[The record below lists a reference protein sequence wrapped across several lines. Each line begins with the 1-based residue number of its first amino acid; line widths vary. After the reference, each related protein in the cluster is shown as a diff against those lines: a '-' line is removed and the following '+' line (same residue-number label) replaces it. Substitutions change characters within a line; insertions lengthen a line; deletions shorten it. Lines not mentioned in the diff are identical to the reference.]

1 MKSGASAWPAKATT
15 RDRSAGF
22 ALGETSEKMARL
34 LEILKSLWVRSMM
47 YRALMVAPPVALLLW
62 LSYITVGS
70 RTTAQYFTAKVEHGD
85 ISQVVQATGTINPV
99 NTVPVGSVVSG
110 NVVSVSVDFNSQ
122 VKKGDVLAQIDPVP
136 FQNALAQ
143 AEASYQN
150 AVANVANLEAQVGTS
165 QANVA
170 TMKANVAKAHATT
183 IDMGTQQK
191 RTKLLAD
198 QGVLSAQQNDDA
210 QAAYDEGVA
219 SENAAVAQEKQAE
232 SQLAATIAQRDQAKA
247 QVRIQQA
254 AVDTAKLQLSYCTIT
269 APIDGT
275 VINRTVNV
283 GQPVAASLQAP
294 NLFSIGQDLKH
305 MLVYS
310 NTDEADVGRIKVGK
324 QATFRVDS
332 FPRETF
338 NGVVSQVRMNATTI
352 QNVVTYNTMVAFD
365 NLDLRL
371 FPGMTAYVSIPV
383 AEAKNVVKIPN
394 GALRYKPDLSDS
406 QISALYAKYGIKDNT
421 RTTPAARMTATA
433 ADGSATGS
441 SAAPAG
447 GSAAQA
453 GGGEGAAGASGG
465 GAGGGARKAQG
476 GGGGQG
482 GAQAG
487 GQGSGQGGGRS
498 GGGGPRRQDS
508 GIVWKLLPDK
518 TLEPVQV
525 SLGVTDFTFTEL
537 VSGTLNP
544 GDDLVIGQSS
554 NKSTSQAST
563 RNPVSG
569 AGGGA
574 PGVPRRF

>member
-1 MKSGASAWPAKATT
+1 MGRISDFLKNIW
-15 RDRSAGF
+15 
-22 ALGETSEKMARL
+22 
-34 LEILKSLWVRSMM
+34 LKSMTG
-47 YRALMVAPPVALLLW
+47 RALLVAPPVALILW
-62 LSYITVGS
+62 LGYVTVGA
-70 RTTAQYFTAKVEHGD
+70 RTPTQYFTAKVEHGD

-136 FQNALAQ
+136 FQIALAQ

-150 AVANVANLEAQVGTS
+150 SVANVANLEAQIGTS
-165 QANVA
+165 TANVS

-210 QAAYDEGVA
+210 QANYDQAVA
-219 SENAAVAQEKQAE
+219 SENAAIAQEKQAE
-232 SQLAATIAQRDQAKA
+232 SQLAATVAQRDQAKA
-247 QVRIQQA
+247 QVQIQNET
-254 AVDTAKLQLSYCTIT
+254 VKSAKLELSYCTIV

-324 QATFRVDS
+324 QASFRVDS

-338 NGVVSQVRMNATTI
+338 NGTVAQVRMNATTI

-371 FPGMTAYVSIPV
+371 FPGMTAYISIPV
-383 AEAKNVVKIPN
+383 SEAKNVVKIPN
-394 GALRYKPDLSDS
+394 GALRFKPDMSDS
-406 QISALYAKYGIKDNT
+406 DRTALYAKYGITDT
-421 RTTPAARMTATA
+421 ARATA
-433 ADGSATGS
+433 AGRVAAAAGDTPGASGSNS
-441 SAAPAG
+441 NAPANT
-447 GSAAQA
+447 SVAAQA
-453 GGGEGAAGASGG
+453 PGGQGRQG
-465 GAGGGARKAQG
+465 GAGGGGGGGRRAQG
-476 GGGGQG
+476 GAG
-482 GAQAG
+482 GAGADG
-487 GQGSGQGGGRS
+487 GDQTGARSGS
-498 GGGGPRRQDS
+498 GGGSRRQDS
-508 GIVWKLLPDK
+508 AIVWKLLPNK
-518 TLEPVQV
+518 ELEPVQV
-525 SLGVTDFTFTEL
+525 TLGVTDFTFTEL
-537 VSGTLNP
+537 VNGKINQ
-544 GDDLVIGQSS
+544 GDDLIIGQST
-554 NKSTSQAST
+554 NKSTTAQAQT
-563 RNPVSG
+563 RNPVG
-569 AGGGA
+569 GGPAGGNAG
-574 PGVPRRF
+574 GVPRRF

>member
-1 MKSGASAWPAKATT
+1 
-15 RDRSAGF
+15 
-22 ALGETSEKMARL
+22 MARL
-34 LEILKSLWVRSMM
+34 LQILKGLWLRSMM
-47 YRALMVAPPVALLLW
+47 SRALLVAPPVAVFLW
-62 LSYITVGS
+62 AAYVIVGARS
-70 RTTAQYFTAKVEHGD
+70 TLQYFTAKVEHGD

-99 NTVPVGSVVSG
+99 NTVSVGSVVSG

-136 FQNALAQ
+136 FQNSLAQ
-143 AEASYQN
+143 AQAAYQN
-150 AVANVANLEAQVGTS
+150 AVANVANLEAQIGTA

-191 RTKLLAD
+191 RTKLLAE

-210 QAAYDEGVA
+210 QANYDGAVA
-219 SENAAVAQEKQAE
+219 AENATLAQEKQAE
-232 SQLAATIAQRDQAKA
+232 SQLAATIAQRDQSKA
-247 QVRIQQA
+247 QVLIQKS
-254 AVDTAKLQLSYCTIT
+254 AVDSAKLQLSYCTIR

-338 NGVVSQVRMNATTI
+338 NGIVSQVRMNATTI

-365 NLDLRL
+365 NPDLKL
-371 FPGMTAYVSIPV
+371 FPGMTAYISIPV
-383 AEAKNVVKIPN
+383 AEAKNVGKIPN
-394 GALRYKPDLSDS
+394 GALRYKPDLTDS
-406 QISALYAKYGIKDNT
+406 ERTALYAKYGIQDSARAT
-421 RTTPAARMTATA
+421 AAGRIAGTA
-433 ADGSATGS
+433 ADGAAAAGSAT
-441 SAAPAG
+441 AQTAG
-447 GSAAQA
+447 GQVVQAAQA
-453 GGGEGAAGASGG
+453 GGG
-465 GAGGGARKAQG
+465 
-476 GGGGQG
+476 
-482 GAQAG
+482 
-487 GQGSGQGGGRS
+487 RS
-498 GGGGPRRQDS
+498 GAVGNGRRQDS
-508 GIVWKLLPDK
+508 AIVWKLLPNN

-525 SLGVTDFTFTEL
+525 TLGVTDFTFTAL
-537 VSGTLNP
+537 VSGNLNI
-544 GDDLVIGQSS
+544 GDDLVIGQST
-554 NKSTSQAST
+554 NKSTAAQTPT
-563 RNPVSG
+563 RNPVTG
-569 AGGGA
+569 AGGNT

>member
-1 MKSGASAWPAKATT
+1 
-15 RDRSAGF
+15 
-22 ALGETSEKMARL
+22 MARL
-34 LEILKSLWVRSMM
+34 REIFSGLWLRSMM
-47 YRALMVAPPVALLLW
+47 HRTLLVAPPVALFLW
-62 LSYITVGS
+62 LGYVTVGA

-122 VKKGDVLAQIDPVP
+122 VKKGEILAQIDPVP
-136 FQNALAQ
+136 FQVSLAQ
-143 AEASYQN
+143 AQASYLN
-150 AVANVANLEAQVGTS
+150 SVANLANLEAQIGTAT
-165 QANVA
+165 ANVA

-198 QGVLSAQQNDDA
+198 QGVMSAQQNDDA
-210 QAAYDEGVA
+210 QANYDEAVA
-219 SENAAVAQEKQAE
+219 AENATIAQEKQAE

-247 QVRIQQA
+247 QVLIQKA
-254 AVDTAKLQLSYCTIT
+254 AVESVKLQLSYCTIK

-338 NGVVSQVRMNATTI
+338 NGTVSQVRMNATTI

-365 NLDLRL
+365 NLDLKL

-394 GALRYKPDLSDS
+394 GALRYKPDLTDS
-406 QISALYAKYGIKDNT
+406 ERIALYAKYGVQDSA
-421 RTTPAARMTATA
+421 RATPPGRVAATA
-433 ADGSATGS
+433 GDGATAGGSGAAVTASGSATG
-441 SAAPAG
+441 
-447 GSAAQA
+447 QA
-453 GGGEGAAGASGG
+453 S
-465 GAGGGARKAQG
+465 
-476 GGGGQG
+476 GGQG
-482 GAQAG
+482 GPGGGGRG
-487 GQGSGQGGGRS
+487 GQGGSGTGGNS
-498 GGGGPRRQDS
+498 KRQDS
-508 GIVWKLLPDK
+508 AIVWKLLPNK
-518 TLEPVQV
+518 TLEPAQV
-525 SLGVTDFTFTEL
+525 TLGVTDFTFTAL
-537 VSGTLNP
+537 VSGNVNP
-544 GDDLVIGQSS
+544 GDDLVIGQST
-554 NKSTSQAST
+554 NKSSASQAQT
-563 RNPVSG
+563 RNPVTG

>member
-1 MKSGASAWPAKATT
+1 
-15 RDRSAGF
+15 
-22 ALGETSEKMARL
+22 MARL
-34 LEILKSLWVRSMM
+34 LQILKSLWLRSMM
-47 YRALMVAPPVALLLW
+47 HRALLVAPPVALFLW
-62 LSYITVGS
+62 MGFVTVGV

-110 NVVSVSVDFNSQ
+110 NVVSLSVDYNSQ

-136 FQNALAQ
+136 FQVSLAQ
-143 AEASYQN
+143 AQASYEN
-150 AVANVANLEAQVGTS
+150 AVANVANLEAQIGTS
-165 QANVA
+165 TANVA

-198 QGVLSAQQNDDA
+198 QGVFSGQQNDDA
-210 QAAYDEGVA
+210 QANYDESVA
-219 SENAAVAQEKQAE
+219 SENATIAQEKQAE
-232 SQLAATIAQRDQAKA
+232 SQLASTVAQRDQAKA
-247 QVRIQQA
+247 QALIQKA
-254 AVDTAKLQLSYCTIT
+254 AVDSAKLQLSYCTIK

-338 NGVVSQVRMNATTI
+338 NGTVSQVRMNATTI

-365 NLDLRL
+365 NLDLKL
-371 FPGMTAYVSIPV
+371 FPGMTAYISIPV

-394 GALRYKPDLSDS
+394 GALRFKPDLTDS
-406 QISALYAKYGIKDNT
+406 ERTALYAKYGVQDSA
-421 RTTPAARMTATA
+421 RATPAGRIAATSGNGA
-433 ADGSATGS
+433 AAGNS
-441 SAAPAG
+441 G
-447 GSAAQA
+447 GSAAT
-453 GGGEGAAGASGG
+453 
-465 GAGGGARKAQG
+465 
-476 GGGGQG
+476 GGQG
-482 GAQAG
+482 GQGGQAGPGGGGRG
-487 GQGSGQGGGRS
+487 GQGGSGAGGNS
-498 GGGGPRRQDS
+498 KRQDS
-508 GIVWKLLPDK
+508 AIIWKLLPDK
-518 TLEPVQV
+518 TLQPVQV
-525 SLGVTDFTFTEL
+525 TLGVTDFTFTAL
-537 VSGTLNP
+537 VSGSLNP
-544 GDDLVIGQSS
+544 GDDLVIGQST
-554 NKSTSQAST
+554 NKSSASQAQV
-563 RNPVSG
+563 RNPVTG
-569 AGGGA
+569 AAGGP